1 MNGTMAPAGGKSV
14 IRGGERGG
22 EWGWEKKG
30 ISLS

>member
-22 EWGWEKKG
+22 DRGIEEKG